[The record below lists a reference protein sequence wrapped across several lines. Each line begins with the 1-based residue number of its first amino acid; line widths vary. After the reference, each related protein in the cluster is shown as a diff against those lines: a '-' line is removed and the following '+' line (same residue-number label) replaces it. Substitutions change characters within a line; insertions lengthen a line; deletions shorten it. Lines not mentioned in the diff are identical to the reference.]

1 MSTHLT
7 FIEIVMQTGLAQ
19 RVHRNP
25 LAIGR
30 RSGGDAPG
38 RRYHR
43 LAADRRHSGNERRPV
58 SRRREKAGRI
68 VMSDASDVPF
78 RTWIC
83 PICGQRGYGAR
94 REYFEMGEIR
104 R

>member
-1 MSTHLT
+1 
-7 FIEIVMQTGLAQ
+7 
-19 RVHRNP
+19 
-25 LAIGR
+25 
-30 RSGGDAPG
+30 
-38 RRYHR
+38 
-43 LAADRRHSGNERRPV
+43 
-58 SRRREKAGRI
+58 
-68 VMSDASDVPF
+68 MSDASDVPF